1 MFQKS
6 AFFDTCQYFYHF
18 LSFFVFEFMI
28 YVFEKM
34 HCFAVFPFFS
44 LFLKSGIKIN

>member
-1 MFQKS
+1 MLQKS
-6 AFFDTCQYFYHF
+6 ALFDTFRYFYHF

-34 HCFAVFPFFS
+34 HCSAAFPFYS
-44 LFLKSGIKIN
+44 LFLKSGIRIN